1 MQITNIG
8 IILCVLTFLIVV
20 SMVLFH
26 YFLVSKNK
34 TVYLIFHSYYYWLVW
49 GIIFLVYFI
58 LARWVIKIN
67 EWINTL
73 NLNLDLSK
81 GNELYIHSTSYSN
94 AFLLDLCPAVAFLL
108 PLTLI
113 IDKTRTI
120 AKCIAPYAIIGS
132 VITIYSTTLTYSPVG
147 DVWEYIFLGEAPNEM
162 FFMMHFNSLV
172 LAIGVMLTTKQYTKY
187 SVFGSMAFI
196 AMYISYVAIFV
207 NHKSVLYNT
216 TGLSNFDWKD
226 DVYFNFSEYGLVYKF
241 FPIGFPWIQIT
252 SYSIAVGFQFL
263 FQFIKNVTTKDVNKM
278 TDLNNMWYSKIKIIS
293 PYLSKLD
300 KWYEFNLNNS
310 NY

>member
-34 TVYLIFHSYYYWLVW
+34 RIYLIFHSYYYWLVW
-49 GIIFLVYFI
+49 GIVFLVYFI

-67 EWINTL
+67 DWINTL
-73 NLNLDLSK
+73 SLNLDLSK
-81 GNELYIHSTSYSN
+81 PNDIYIHSTSYSN

-132 VITIYSTTLTYSPVG
+132 VITIYSTTLTYSPIG
-147 DVWEYIFLGEAPNEM
+147 NVWEYIFLGDAPNEM

-226 DVYFNFSEYGLVYKF
+226 DVYFNFSEYGLVYNF
-241 FPIGFPWIQIT
+241 FPIGFPWIQIV

-263 FQFIKNVTTKDVNKM
+263 FQFIKNVTTTDVNKI
-278 TDLNNMWYSKIKIIS
+278 TDLNNMWYSKIKIIA

-310 NY
+310 KS